1 MLHRLTLRVLPRLTL
16 AATEESVRKRKRLV
30 MLVAGLVAFALYRVI
45 KHLAPLSEPLTLLGL
60 SGLISAATAAWAYQ
74 VGRSADWATIWREDG
89 SRTVGWLVGWIGFA
103 YGVQLSL
110 MVLALL
116 KILVNY
122 DFFRHSEGPAMMAII
137 IACTSVA
144 RDALEIGHI
153 QRLKRQ
159 GSQLVTFPDGAA
171 LRALFREQPG
181 RLAQLGIPAALASAV
196 VSLGLANLGEAGRT
210 ELGQLVA
217 VSLFA
222 GTVAVWAYLIGEQRL
237 HPPTPGTIS
246 PTRPDPA
253 KTGSFPGGRT
263 SSRASGWRAILGTVG
278 WSELFRFWWWP
289 GLAFAATYYLTLS
302 GAATFLFRLD
312 ARSGVIQ
319 SLMAGAVAGVMALY
333 CYYLGYRRHLENQV
347 QQMVPPSLLR
357 CPFVMGILSKPKVMQ
372 SEESISPAGMALRD
386 TGRRG

>member
-1 MLHRLTLRVLPRLTL
+1 
-16 AATEESVRKRKRLV
+16 
-30 MLVAGLVAFALYRVI
+30 MLVAGLVAFAVYQII

-122 DFFRHSEGPAMMAII
+122 DFFRHPEGPAMMAII

-159 GSQLVTFPDGAA
+159 GEPVVTFPDGAA
-171 LRALFREQPG
+171 FRALLREQPE
-181 RLAQLGIPAALASAV
+181 RLAQWGIPAALACAMLS
-196 VSLGLANLGEAGRT
+196 SGLANLGEAGRT

-222 GTVAVWAYLIGEQRL
+222 GTVALWAYLAGEQRL
-237 HPPTPGTIS
+237 RLPTPGT
-246 PTRPDPA
+246 
-253 KTGSFPGGRT
+253 PGFVH
-263 SSRASGWRAILGTVG
+263 SHAAGWRAILGAVG
-278 WSELFRFWWWP
+278 WSELLRFWWWP
-289 GLAFAATYYLTLS
+289 GLAFAATYFLTLS
-302 GAATFLFRLD
+302 GAATFLFRLE
-312 ARSGVIQ
+312 ARSGVVQ
-319 SLMAGAVAGVMALY
+319 SVMAGAVAGVMALY

-347 QQMVPPSLLR
+347 QQMVPSSLLR
-357 CPFVMGILSKPKVMQ
+357 CPFVMGILSKPKVVQ
-372 SEESISPAGMALRD
+372 SEESISPAGMALRE